1 MINAIIII
9 TQWKLCS
16 VLNYI
21 LSVQTDEEGPQERLS
36 QLQADCEAVGSF
48 KEGPKKSI

>member
-1 MINAIIII
+1 MKFNSMINAIIII

-16 VLNYI
+16 ALNYI
-21 LSVQTDEEGPQERLS
+21 LSVQTDKGGPQGRLS

-48 KEGPKKSI
+48 KE